1 MNPASAALGF
11 VISAI
16 FGLLA
21 TLVAIRFLMQACRAD
36 YYNPIAQTVIRLT
49 DPLLAPLRKV
59 LPTYRQYDTAALVL
73 CFLVILIKFL
83 LLKTIQSGNVF
94 AAGYSFNLGYFSVGS
109 LTLLSVLDTLNTFFN
124 VFLYGMIGLA
134 LLSWIVQDPRHP
146 LYSLLGSI
154 TAPILNPV
162 RRIVP
167 VMGGI
172 DLSVMVAIIG
182 LYALKILIFGTLV
195 GIFFGS

>member
-21 TLVAIRFLMQACRAD
+21 TLIAVRFLMQACRAD
-36 YYNPIAQTVIRLT
+36 YYNPLAQTVIRLT
-49 DPLLAPLRKV
+49 DPLLSRLHKV
-59 LPTYRQYDTAALVL
+59 VPMFKRYDIAALLL
-73 CFLVILIKFL
+73 CFLVILVKFFL
-83 LLKTIQSGNVF
+83 LKAIQSGQVF
-94 AAGYSFNLGYFSVGS
+94 AVGYSFEISYFNAGNIA
-109 LTLLSVLDTLNTFFN
+109 LLAVLDTLSTFFN

-154 TAPILNPV
+154 TAPVLNPV
-162 RRIVP
+162 RRWVP
-167 VMGGI
+167 VVGGI

-195 GIFFGS
+195 SAFF

>member
-1 MNPASAALGF
+1 MNPANAALGF

-21 TLVAIRFLMQACRAD
+21 TLIAVRFLMQATRAD
-36 YYNPIAQTVIRLT
+36 YYNPLAQTVIRLT
-49 DPLLAPLRKV
+49 DPLLNPLKKLV
-59 LPTYRQYDTAALVL
+59 PTFKQFDLAALLL
-73 CFLVILIKFL
+73 CFLVILVKFFL
-83 LLKTIQSGNVF
+83 LKAIQSGQVF
-94 AAGYSFNLGYFSVGS
+94 AAGYAFDLSLFNPAN
-109 LTLLSVLDTLNTFFN
+109 LTLLSILDTLNTFFN

-162 RRIVP
+162 RQIVP

-172 DLSVMVAIIG
+172 DLSVMAAIIG

-195 GIFFGS
+195 GVFFG